1 MNNTPKPID
10 PAIRLAI
17 ATWPE
22 NAPRGAVTAFC
33 TPHGISRKAF
43 YAIRKRAETEGQA
56 AALAPKSRKPHTSPT
71 KINEE
76 TKDSAVRVRLAL
88 EQSGLDC
95 GPISVYDKMTQMG
108 MTPPSIASLARIFR
122 ERDQARAQPKKKPRS
137 AYRRFVYPA
146 PNACW
151 QLDATSYILTEGR
164 SCVIFQLQDDHSRLA
179 IASLVATSENAQA
192 AVAVFR
198 KGIAAYGIPQ
208 RLLTDNGIALNP
220 SRRGY
225 LGQLTALAT
234 SLGVEPITGKPYKP
248 TTQGKNE
255 RFHQTLFRWLDKQP
269 LASSIDELQV
279 LVDEFDVVYNT
290 QRPHQALPGRMT
302 PAQAWAATEV
312 AQPPTPPEGSHIHPQ
327 VFKEPIVSPA
337 VTVLGQSTNIHPQGQ
352 GWKVQRVYLAGTVSI
367 NGTLFYVP
375 ASHKGLDVQVV
386 WDRSGIMIA
395 GLEGEVLVEY
405 DWPSVKARYVPK
417 SQARWVRDV

>member
-1 MNNTPKPID
+1 MNSTPNPID
-10 PAIRLAI
+10 PTIRLAI

-22 NAPRGAVTAFC
+22 DAPRGAVTAFC
-33 TPHGISRKAF
+33 TLHGISRKTF

-56 AALAPKSRKPHTSPT
+56 AALAPKSRKPLTSPT
-71 KINEE
+71 KISED
-76 TKDSAVRVRLAL
+76 TKDTAVRVRLAL

-95 GPISVYDKMTQMG
+95 GPISVFDKMTQMG
-108 MTPPSIASLARIFR
+108 LNPPSIASLARVFR

-151 QLDATSYILTEGR
+151 QLDATSYTLTEGR
-164 SCVIFQLQDDHSRLA
+164 TCVIFQLQDDHSRLA

-198 KGIAAYGIPQ
+198 KGIAAHGIPQ

-225 LGQLTALAT
+225 LSQLTTLAT

-269 LASSIDELQV
+269 LASSIDELQA
-279 LVDEFDVVYNT
+279 LVDKFDDVYNN
-290 QRPHQALPGRMT
+290 QRPHQALPGRIT

-312 AQPPTPPEGSHIHPQ
+312 AQAPTPPDGCHVHPE
-327 VFKEPIVSPA
+327 VFNEPA
-337 VTVLGQSTNIHPQGQ
+337 VPLRGVVAGCKTSIHPQGQ
-352 GWKVQRVYLAGTVSI
+352 GWKILRVYLAGTVSI

-375 ASHKGLDVQVV
+375 ASHKGVDVRVV
-386 WDRSGIMIA
+386 WDYSGIVIA
-395 GLEGEVLVEY
+395 DVEGEVLVEY
-405 DWPSVKARYVPK
+405 DWPSVKARYVSK
-417 SQARWVRDV
+417 SQARWVRKA

>member
-1 MNNTPKPID
+1 M
-10 PAIRLAI
+10 
-17 ATWPE
+17 
-22 NAPRGAVTAFC
+22 
-33 TPHGISRKAF
+33 
-43 YAIRKRAETEGQA
+43 
-56 AALAPKSRKPHTSPT
+56 
-71 KINEE
+71 
-76 TKDSAVRVRLAL
+76 
-88 EQSGLDC
+88 
-95 GPISVYDKMTQMG
+95 
-108 MTPPSIASLARIFR
+108 
-122 ERDQARAQPKKKPRS
+122 
-137 AYRRFVYPA
+137 
-146 PNACW
+146 
-151 QLDATSYILTEGR
+151 
-164 SCVIFQLQDDHSRLA
+164 
-179 IASLVATSENAQA
+179 
-192 AVAVFR
+192 
-198 KGIAAYGIPQ
+198 
-208 RLLTDNGIALNP
+208 
-220 SRRGY
+220 
-225 LGQLTALAT
+225 
-234 SLGVEPITGKPYKP
+234 
-248 TTQGKNE
+248 
-255 RFHQTLFRWLDKQP
+255 FRWLDKQP

-337 VTVLGQSTNIHPQGQ
+337 VTVSGQSTNIHPQGQ